1 MTLPT
6 ITATGRLAADPDLSF
21 TPSGKAVA
29 KFRMACDKNRKN
41 DQGQWEKVST
51 TWLAVDTWG
60 DDAETVAHNLQKGD
74 MVTVV
79 GNLNVREYE
88 KDGTKR
94 LSVEIEN
101 GRVSKALPKA
111 KNGTGAPIQ
120 QSTSNPWDQ
129 QGGGSAWG
137 ASEQAPF

>member
-6 ITATGRLAADPDLSF
+6 ITATGRLGADPDLSF

-29 KFRMACDKNRKN
+29 KFRMACDERRKEG
-41 DQGQWEKVST
+41 DEWKTIGT
-51 TWLAVDTWG
+51 TWLSVDQWG
-60 DDAETVAHNLQKGD
+60 DDAEAAAHNLQKGD
-74 MVTVV
+74 LVTVV
-79 GNLNVREYE
+79 GLLNVREYE

-94 LSVEIEN
+94 LSVEIKY

-137 ASEQAPF
+137 TSEQAPF